1 MLLITCQLCN
11 RSIER
16 ERMLPLSAGVA
27 TAADAGAAVY
37 SCGSKYITKWK
48 YFEPIFQTVQHFI
61 VYYAQ
66 EGFVSYRIRGSNIE
80 CCGRGAKWRK

>member
-1 MLLITCQLCN
+1 MTELHSLDKWNVDMLLITCQLCN

-37 SCGSKYITKWK
+37 SCGSKYITK
-48 YFEPIFQTVQHFI
+48 
-61 VYYAQ
+61 
-66 EGFVSYRIRGSNIE
+66 
-80 CCGRGAKWRK
+80 